1 MNKEMEKIVIAAV
14 LAFALGAAGGYLF
27 ASKKIQPDN
36 KVEGTCSLEEGGLG
50 SGTATSAV
58 EEVKKKINPYTRIEE
73 KANPFKDVYVNPFA
87 Q

>member
-1 MNKEMEKIVIAAV
+1 MEKIIITAL
-14 LAFALGAAGGYLF
+14 LAFAVGVGGGYLF
-27 ASKKIQPDN
+27 ASKKAPTSN
-36 KVEGTCSLEEGGLG
+36 KIEGTCSLEEGGLG

-58 EEVKKKINPYTRIEE
+58 EEVKKKINPYTQIEE